1 MADIGLEAGWVLV
14 YTMGIMT
21 VLRFF
26 AGPIVHKITP
36 LALLAGSAAIAA
48 LGLVFLSKATAIGIL
63 AAATVYGVGK
73 TFFWPTML
81 AVVAEKFPKGG
92 AVALNSIGGVG
103 MLGLGIGSLLVLGQI
118 QDESISKALTA
129 KGESYEQLLQEP
141 QAGVLGEYQ
150 ALDSEKVEAASEE
163 DQAIVEETQAT
174 AKKDAL
180 MTAAVFPLIMLLA
193 YIGLVMYYKS
203 KGDTGPTSLL
213 DDSEEDA
220 YEAASTAEA
229 PAEAEA
235 SSDEADSGEE

>member
-1 MADIGLEAGWVLV
+1 
-14 YTMGIMT
+14 
-21 VLRFF
+21 
-26 AGPIVHKITP
+26 
-36 LALLAGSAAIAA
+36 
-48 LGLVFLSKATAIGIL
+48 
-63 AAATVYGVGK
+63 
-73 TFFWPTML
+73 
-81 AVVAEKFPKGG
+81 
-92 AVALNSIGGVG
+92 
-103 MLGLGIGSLLVLGQI
+103 MLGLGIGSLFLGQI

-203 KGDTGPTSLL
+203 KGDTKPTSLL